1 MIRKAYLLPL
11 KLIKFGIK
19 FFNNMKKIFFLISLG
34 IVLVSCG
41 KKVDTAIALNKVG
54 AITNTTTIAE
64 IKTLFS
70 KDSIVSRLTEGDLG
84 ILSAYIGND
93 THLIYKKGGELLLSI
108 SPVNPLD
115 SISKIKS
122 VTIFGNVYK
131 TKAEVGVSSTFKDL
145 NVHHNIEKLNASF
158 QLVTVFVKDINAT
171 FTMDKKEVG
180 VKAFKIGEI
189 DKAQIPEE
197 AKFTSMT
204 VWMED

>member
-1 MIRKAYLLPL
+1 M
-11 KLIKFGIK
+11 
-19 FFNNMKKIFFLISLG
+19 
-34 IVLVSCG
+34 
-41 KKVDTAIALNKVG
+41 
-54 AITNTTTIAE
+54 
-64 IKTLFS
+64 
-70 KDSIVSRLTEGDLG
+70 
-84 ILSAYIGND
+84 
-93 THLIYKKGGELLLSI
+93 LLSI